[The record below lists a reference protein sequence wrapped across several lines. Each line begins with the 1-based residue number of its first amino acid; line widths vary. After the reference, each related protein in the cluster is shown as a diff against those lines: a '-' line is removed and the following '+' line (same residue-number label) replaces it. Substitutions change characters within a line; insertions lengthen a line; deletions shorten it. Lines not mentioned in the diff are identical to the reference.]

1 MNKMTISEF
10 QSLILSEGIKNVI
23 LDTDAYNEIDDQ
35 FCIAYMIKRPDKIN
49 LLSINA
55 APFFN
60 ENSTGPED
68 GMVKSYDEILKLQAL
83 IGSDVPTYRGSRAFL
98 KNRNTPEESDACE
111 NIIKTVMESEERVI
125 IVAIGA
131 ITNVASAILKCPEIV
146 NRAGVIWLG
155 GHAHHLPSYPGTEV
169 EFNLRGDIPAAQVVF
184 DSGIPL
190 LQVPCRGV
198 CSAVTTT
205 SFELEHYLRG
215 KGAICDYLV
224 DNVSA
229 VTVGKY
235 AKSRVIWDI
244 TTATPLIAPI
254 GCKIASVPAPVILD
268 DGTYAIAPTR
278 HSILYVYQL
287 RRDEIFADLFRSL
300 TGEL

>member
-1 MNKMTISEF
+1 MNKMTITEF
-10 QSLILSEGIKNVI
+10 HSLILSEGVKNVI

-68 GMVKSYDEILKLQAL
+68 GMIKSYDEILKLQAL
-83 IGSDVPTYRGSRAFL
+83 MGSDVPTYRGSRAFL
-98 KNRNTPEESDACE
+98 KNRLTPEDSDACD
-111 NIIKTVMESEERVI
+111 NIINTVMNSAERVI

-146 NRAGVIWLG
+146 DRAGIIWLG
-155 GHAHHLPSYPGTEV
+155 GHAHHLPSLPGREV
-169 EFNLRGDIPAAQVVF
+169 EFNLRGDISAAQVVF
-184 DSGIPL
+184 DSKIPL
-190 LQVPCRGV
+190 LQIPCRGV
-198 CSAVTTT
+198 CSAVSTT
-205 SFELEHYLRG
+205 SFELAHYLRG

-229 VTVGKY
+229 VTEGMY

-244 TTATPLIAPI
+244 TTATPLIEPN
-254 GCKIASVPAPVILD
+254 GCKIAAVPTPVITD

-278 HSILYVYQL
+278 HPMLYVYQL
-287 RRDEIFADLFRSL
+287 RRDPIFADLFRSL
-300 TGEL
+300 TGEM